1 MTQISLRK
9 KIIYFLFYNM
19 KNLSLA
25 SNRQRNFVA
34 GGIII
39 AIVGTFLPAVRSAF
53 VSASLAQSPYGFWI
67 LALLI
72 LAFACTFF
80 QPEIIKIIKNKF
92 DKSIDSN
99 ILGWT
104 TAALLGITFL
114 WVVGII
120 REISSTMSAFSGLFN
135 IGNLIGIGIY
145 VVLLATIFSL
155 ASLFFFEKVDSSVK
169 TAQQKIQEKT
179 ANANSDNSEEKK
191 F

>member
-1 MTQISLRK
+1 
-9 KIIYFLFYNM
+9 M

-25 SNRQRNFVA
+25 SDRQRNFVA

-39 AIVGTFLPAVRSAF
+39 ATIGTFLPAVHSAF

-67 LALLI
+67 LILLI
-72 LAFACTFF
+72 LAFACIFF

-99 ILGWT
+99 TLSW
-104 TAALLGITFL
+104 AAVILLGFIFIL
-114 WVVGII
+114 VVGII

-155 ASLFFFEKVDSSVK
+155 ASLFFFEKVDSSIK

-179 ANANSDNSEEKK
+179 ANTDTKNPEPKSSDENSEK
-191 F
+191 

>member
-1 MTQISLRK
+1 
-9 KIIYFLFYNM
+9 M

-25 SNRQRNFVA
+25 SDRQRNFVA
-34 GGIII
+34 GGIVVAII
-39 AIVGTFLPAVRSAF
+39 GTFLPAVHSAF

-92 DKSIDSN
+92 DKDIDSN

-104 TAALLGITFL
+104 TAALLGITFF
-114 WVVGII
+114 WIVGII
-120 REISSTMSAFSGLFN
+120 REISSTMSAFSGFFN

-145 VVLLATIFSL
+145 VVLLATIF
-155 ASLFFFEKVDSSVK
+155 AMTSLFFFEKVDSSIK

-179 ANANSDNSEEKK
+179 ANTNSDNSEEKNSNENSQK
-191 F
+191 

>member
-1 MTQISLRK
+1 
-9 KIIYFLFYNM
+9 M

-25 SNRQRNFVA
+25 SDRQRNFVA
-34 GGIII
+34 GGVII
-39 AIVGTFLPAVRSAF
+39 ATIGTFLPAVRSAF

-67 LALLI
+67 LILLI

-80 QPEIIKIIKNKF
+80 QPEIIKIVKNKF
-92 DKSIDSN
+92 DKDIDSN

-104 TAALLGITFL
+104 TAALLGITFF

-155 ASLFFFEKVDSSVK
+155 ASLFFFEKVDSSIK
-169 TAQQKIQEKT
+169 TAQRKIQENT
-179 ANANSDNSEEKK
+179 ENNNSENSPEKK
-191 F
+191 SDENPKK

>member
-1 MTQISLRK
+1 
-9 KIIYFLFYNM
+9 M

-25 SNRQRNFVA
+25 SDRQRNFVA

-39 AIVGTFLPAVRSAF
+39 AIIGTFLPAVRSAF

-67 LALLI
+67 LILLI

-99 ILGWT
+99 TLSW
-104 TAALLGITFL
+104 AAVILLGFTFIL
-114 WVVGII
+114 VVGII
-120 REISSTMSAFSGLFN
+120 REIYATVSMFSGFFH
-135 IGNLIGIGIY
+135 IGSLIGIGIY

-155 ASLFFFEKVDSSVK
+155 ASLFFFEKVDSSIK
-169 TAQQKIQEKT
+169 TAQRKIQENTK
-179 ANANSDNSEEKK
+179 NNNSEN
-191 F
+191 